1 MELFEPTKSFD
12 YNNITLENP
21 RPVQGGSYFTKIIM
35 NEDKS
40 LYIQFPKCYT
50 KQGIVSTKRGKYCDL
65 MYERVEENELFEWIE
80 GLENRCQE
88 LIDAKKHIWFNS
100 DLTRDDIESM
110 MTPIY
115 RLYKSGKK
123 LLIRVNIDNNK
134 STGKDK
140 CIVYDEKELLTSL
153 DVINDEKMI
162 IPLLHIEGIKFTSRS
177 FEIELKLFQ
186 LMVLDTVPEFGQSC
200 MIKREKY
207 LPVQMEMNLPVKMDM
222 NLSLKKDNLE
232 ELEENSNELNIDT
245 KTDLDIKSKECDNS
259 IENEQYID
267 NKECSNNLEETSNF
281 EGDLKNNL
289 EELNNNLEEVNN
301 NLEEGNNNLEE
312 ITNLEFID
320 DLDDSNELREI
331 DLDINED
338 DEPIVLKKPNEVYY
352 EIYKSAR
359 DKAKHMRQVAIEAYL
374 EAKQIKSRYML
385 SDIEDSDDESNL
397 DFDNEL

>member
-12 YNNITLENP
+12 YNKITLENP
-21 RPVQGGSYFTKIIM
+21 RPVQGGSYFTKITM
-35 NEDKS
+35 NEEKL

-50 KQGIVSTKRGKYCDL
+50 KQGIISTKRGKYCDL

-88 LIDAKKHIWFNS
+88 LIDSKKHIWFNS
-100 DLTRDDIESM
+100 DLSRDDIESM

-232 ELEENSNELNIDT
+232 ELEENSNGLNIDTNT
-245 KTDLDIKSKECDNS
+245 KTDLDVKTKECVNYLED
-259 IENEQYID
+259 EQYID

-281 EGDLKNNL
+281 ED
-289 EELNNNLEEVNN
+289 ELNNNLEE
-301 NLEEGNNNLEE
+301 ENNNLEE
-312 ITNLEFID
+312 ITNLDIID

-338 DEPIVLKKPNEVYY
+338 DEPIILKKPNEVYY

-359 DKAKHMRQVAIEAYL
+359 DKAKHMREVAIQAYL
-374 EAKQIKSRYML
+374 EAKQIKSKYML

-397 DFDNEL
+397 DFDTEL